1 MEVFIL
7 KSTHRNLNL
16 VFQIANLEERQI
28 KKDLCRTFFS
38 NVKHH
43 FIINSFMKHE
53 ALHLQEYP

>member
-38 NVKHH
+38 NVKH
-43 FIINSFMKHE
+43 E